1 MTFETIK
8 YREESGYAEITLNR
22 PERLNAFTVQMHEEL
37 REAVTRIEQNSQI
50 RAVILTGA
58 GRGFC
63 AGQDLGEHDNAGAAP
78 DLGESL
84 DKNYNPL
91 VKRLRVLTAPVIV
104 AINGVAAGA
113 GANLALSGDLLLA
126 AKSAKFIQ
134 AFCKIGLVPD
144 CGGTYFL
151 PRLIGE
157 AKAKALA
164 ITGESIDAETA
175 ERWGLIWKVVDDES
189 LLSEARKLAAHLA
202 TQPTKA
208 LGAMKQM
215 LQASVTNSLAVQL
228 DMERDTQRELGRSED
243 FREGVSAFL
252 TKRSPVFKGR

>member
-1 MTFETIK
+1 MTFETIE
-8 YREESGYAEITLNR
+8 YHEESGYAEITLNR
-22 PERLNAFTVQMHEEL
+22 PDRLNAFTAQMHEDL
-37 REAVTRIEQNSQI
+37 RGALTQIASDPEI

-63 AGQDLGEHDNAGAAP
+63 AGQDLSERGNTSGVP

-84 DKNYNPL
+84 EKNYNAL
-91 VKRLRVLTAPVIV
+91 VKRLRALAAPVIV

-126 AKSAKFIQ
+126 AKSAQFIQ

-164 ITGESIDAETA
+164 LTGEPLDAETA
-175 ERWGLIWKVVDDES
+175 ERWGLVWKVVDDEQ
-189 LLSEARKLAAHLA
+189 LLPEARKLAAHLA

-215 LQASVTNSLAVQL
+215 LQASVNNSLEIQL
-228 DMERDTQRELGRSED
+228 DLERDTQREMGRSED
-243 FREGVSAFL
+243 FREGVAAFL
-252 TKRSPVFKGR
+252 EKRPAVFTGR